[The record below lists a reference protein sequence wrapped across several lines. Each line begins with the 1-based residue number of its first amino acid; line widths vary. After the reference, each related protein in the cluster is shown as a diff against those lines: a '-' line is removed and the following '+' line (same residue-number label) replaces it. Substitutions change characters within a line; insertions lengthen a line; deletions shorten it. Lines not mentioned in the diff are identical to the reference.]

1 MSERRKK
8 ALVIYMA
15 ALFGIAFLIVSVS
28 LCVQLKKNTLNATS
42 AEKVIALQNEI
53 QTLKDQKKELEN
65 SIQYLQENLSEVLE
79 GVEYLE
85 GQSHEANARINGQDR
100 LLEINSILIA
110 YQQAVIDGD
119 EAQIKLQLEELKK
132 AAPDAQPLDNRLYQ
146 IIKTIINDQ
155 ESETD
160 E

>member
-1 MSERRKK
+1 M
-8 ALVIYMA
+8 
-15 ALFGIAFLIVSVS
+15 
-28 LCVQLKKNTLNATS
+28 
-42 AEKVIALQNEI
+42 
-53 QTLKDQKKELEN
+53 
-65 SIQYLQENLSEVLE
+65 LE